1 MTVCDM
7 CGKSGY
13 LVIAEIE
20 GADLT
25 ICKDCAKYGKNV
37 RKIPKPLPKIE
48 IQKKTNGPSLPEKE
62 LVLYIVADYSKRI
75 KEAREKLGLKQ
86 EALAKKLAERESL
99 IQKMECGNFE
109 PSMRLARK
117 LENHL
122 GIILIKQHEEE
133 KQKFGKAKLS
143 SMTIGDMIQIKKR
156 K

>member
-48 IQKKTNGPSLPEKE
+48 IKKVEKPSFPDKE
-62 LVLYIVADYSKRI
+62 LVLYIVSDYSKRV

-99 IQKMECGNFE
+99 VQKIECGNFE

-117 LENHL
+117 LENNL

-133 KQKFGKAKLS
+133 KQKFGKTKLS
-143 SMTIGDMIQIKKR
+143 SMTIGDMIKIKKR